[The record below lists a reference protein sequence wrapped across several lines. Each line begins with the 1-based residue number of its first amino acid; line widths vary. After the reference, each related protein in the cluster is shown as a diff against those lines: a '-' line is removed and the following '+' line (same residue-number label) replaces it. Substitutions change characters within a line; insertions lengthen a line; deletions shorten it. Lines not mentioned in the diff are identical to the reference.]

1 MTRTN
6 RTRNR
11 PVARGQL
18 KQTLIISFLEDIH
31 AITCLKAESV
41 RMWQQKQEMQEWLR
55 ACSSS
60 GGLQLT
66 WTLLWK
72 EIKGADDVLYLR
84 AALTRWSP
92 SPTWHHH
99 ILGFV
104 NVIRRRWWVVP
115 YRLLCHEGRT
125 LAWRITKSAK
135 RLGLRRDSQQCTDR
149 LMVCK

>member
-41 RMWQQKQEMQEWLR
+41 RMWQQKQEMQEWLT
-55 ACSSS
+55 ACNPS

-66 WTLLWK
+66 WTSLLK
-72 EIKGADDVLYLR
+72 ERKGADDVLYLR
-84 AALTRWSP
+84 AALTR
-92 SPTWHHH
+92 
-99 ILGFV
+99 
-104 NVIRRRWWVVP
+104 
-115 YRLLCHEGRT
+115 
-125 LAWRITKSAK
+125 
-135 RLGLRRDSQQCTDR
+135 
-149 LMVCK
+149 